1 MYSSRTLSTN
11 LIILQTAFL
20 NGVKKMDAQIIT
32 ETKVLYLNLIVTD
45 ISLIGTK
52 HVAHYLKTS
61 NRDI

>member
-1 MYSSRTLSTN
+1 
-11 LIILQTAFL
+11 
-20 NGVKKMDAQIIT
+20 MDAQIIT

-52 HVAHYLKTS
+52 HVTHDLKTS